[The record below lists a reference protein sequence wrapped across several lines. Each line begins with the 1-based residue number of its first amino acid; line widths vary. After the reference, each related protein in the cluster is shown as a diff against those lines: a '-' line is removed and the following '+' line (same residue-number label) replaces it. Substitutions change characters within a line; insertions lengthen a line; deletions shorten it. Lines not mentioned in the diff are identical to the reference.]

1 MEKIGQVNRYI
12 CKDCR
17 KQVYT
22 VNLNSG
28 TTPFGVKC
36 PHCKSLECFSAF
48 YQIGPIGSNRPQSE
62 ITITHCFYRPHL
74 ARLDELNAEM
84 HAIFIEKGL
93 PSPPERGWDDHVLFG
108 GLVFDPLGKY
118 PAVPEPEPPFQGED
132 DYDRCRAFML
142 KTYGRAKQ
150 DCDPFSE
157 TVWNPTPAE
166 DGKYGV
172 ITASKKEF
180 RPGEPLFLFRAS
192 DKHMITAV
200 TVYADDCEDD
210 GCPRAH
216 VEGVRVALEKIRG
229 WRAANKDLVKKPD

>member
-12 CKDCR
+12 CKDCK

-48 YQIGPIGSNRPQSE
+48 YQIGPIQPPNE
-62 ITITHCFYRPHL
+62 IVITHCFYRPHL
-74 ARLDELNAEM
+74 ARLDELNAEA
-84 HAIFIEKGL
+84 HAILVERGN
-93 PSPPERGWDDHVLFG
+93 PSPDERMWDDHVLLG

-118 PAVPEPEPPFQGED
+118 PAVPEPEPPFRGED

-150 DCDPFSE
+150 VCDPFSE
-157 TVWNPTPAE
+157 TIWNPMPAE
-166 DGKYGV
+166 YGV

-180 RPGEPLFLFRAS
+180 HPGEPLFLFRAS
-192 DKHMITAV
+192 DKLMIMRIAD
-200 TVYADDCEDD
+200 YADDCEDS
-210 GCPRAH
+210 GCSQEH
-216 VEGVRVALEKIRG
+216 VDGVRAALEKIRV
-229 WRAANKDLVKKPD
+229 WRLANKNLVKKPD